1 MKYKH
6 ATSKPIRRPIIV
18 ILRDGFEGVTFYS
31 RNDLIEE
38 IMTGVIAYA
47 QDEDTGDIIY
57 AGNPRDLNTTY
68 LFHSTAW
75 GD

>member
-1 MKYKH
+1 MKH
-6 ATSKPIRRPIIV
+6 ATSKPIRRPISV
-18 ILRDGFEGVTFYS
+18 VFSNGFDGVAFYS

-47 QDEDTGDIIY
+47 EDRDTGDIIY
-57 AGNPRDLNTTY
+57 AGNPKDINTTY